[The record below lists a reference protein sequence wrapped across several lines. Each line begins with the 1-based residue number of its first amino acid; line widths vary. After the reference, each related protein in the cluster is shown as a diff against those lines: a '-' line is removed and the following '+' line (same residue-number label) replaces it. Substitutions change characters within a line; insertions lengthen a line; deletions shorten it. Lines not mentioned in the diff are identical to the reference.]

1 MEFEINTNLLSL
13 SQVPGTVDNRSI
25 ICMEIFNMA
34 LSHSLGFPRIGRDRE
49 LKKALEA
56 FWKGELDEAGLRV
69 VGRQLRAEHWQLQKD
84 AGIDLLPVGDFA
96 WYDQVL
102 THSLTFGVIPERF
115 RPHDGKPGLQTLFAM
130 ARGVSKGCCGG
141 AHAQEMTKWFDTNY
155 HYLVPEFTADQQFA
169 LSWEQLFEDVDE
181 ARALGH
187 SVKPVLIG
195 PLTYLWLG
203 KAKGGDF
210 DRLDLLERLLPVYG
224 EIFQRLAAQGV
235 EWVQIDEPILVLDLP
250 QDWKNAFERA
260 YNLLQKEP
268 LKKLIATYFGGL
280 EDNLGLAASLP
291 LDGLHIDLVRA
302 PEQFP
307 TILDRLPA
315 YKVLSLG
322 VVNGRNVWR
331 CDLEKA
337 LDVLR
342 HAHERLGERLWVA
355 PSCSLLHSP
364 VDLVREDKLDAELKS
379 WLAFAVQKCEEVAL
393 LSRALS
399 EPEAP
404 AVLDALAA
412 SREVQASRAASP
424 RIHKAEVQARV
435 AALKPEDSERSS
447 PFAVRI
453 ARQRERLY
461 LPAFP
466 TTTIGSFP
474 QTSAIRLARQAF
486 RQGKLSAAE
495 YTEAMHSEIRHAV
508 EVQEQLGLDVLV
520 HGEAERNDMVEYFA
534 EQLDGYAFTRFGW
547 VQSYGSRCVKPAVI
561 VGDLS
566 RPQAMTVEWIRYA
579 QGLTAKW
586 MKGML
591 TGPVTMLMWSFPRE
605 DLSREV
611 QARQLAL
618 AIRDEVVDLEE
629 AGIRIVQIDEAAFR
643 EGLPLRRA
651 EWQHYLDWASEAFR
665 LTASGVRDETQ
676 IHTHMCYSEFN
687 DVIESIAAMDADVI
701 TIETSRSD
709 MELLDAFEAFAYP
722 NEIGPGVYDIHSPRV
737 PDSAEMA
744 ALLRKAAER
753 IPAERLWVNP
763 DCGLKTRAWPET
775 EAALVNMVAAA
786 RQLRAEFA

>member
-1 MEFEINTNLLSL
+1 
-13 SQVPGTVDNRSI
+13 
-25 ICMEIFNMA
+25 MA
-34 LSHSLGFPRIGRDRE
+34 LAHSLGFPRIGRDRE
-49 LKKALEA
+49 LKKAQEA
-56 FWKGELDEAGLRV
+56 FWKGELSEDGLRA
-69 VGRQLRAEHWQLQKD
+69 VGRELRKSHWDLQKN
-84 AGIDLLPVGDFA
+84 AGIELLPVGDFA

-102 THSLTFGVIPERF
+102 THSLIFGVIPERF
-115 RPHDGKPGLQTLFAM
+115 RPADGQASLQTLFGM
-130 ARGVSKGCCGG
+130 ARGVSDSCCGG

-155 HYLVPEFTADQQFA
+155 HYLVPEFTVDQSFQ
-169 LSWEQLFEDVDE
+169 LGWDQLFEEVEE

-187 SVKPVLIG
+187 NVKPVVIG

-210 DRLDLLERLLPVYG
+210 DKLDLLDRLLPLYG
-224 EIFQRLAAQGV
+224 QIFQRLAAQGV

-260 YNLLQKEP
+260 YNLIQRDP
-268 LKKLIATYFGGL
+268 LKKLVATYFGGL
-280 EDNLGLAASLP
+280 EENLGLAANLP
-291 LDGLHIDLVRA
+291 VDGLHIDLVRA
-302 PEQFP
+302 PEQYP

-331 CDLEKA
+331 CDLEQA
-337 LDVLR
+337 LATLQ
-342 HAHERLGERLWVA
+342 HANERLGDRLWVA

-364 VDLVREDKLDAELKS
+364 VDLGREDKLDAELKS
-379 WLAFAVQKCEEVAL
+379 WLAFAVQKCEEVAVL
-393 LSRALS
+393 AQAVNQ
-399 EPEAP
+399 PEAP
-404 AVLDALAA
+404 HVLRALTN
-412 SREVQASRAASP
+412 SRSVQASRAASP
-424 RIHKAEVQARV
+424 RIHKPDVQARV
-435 AALKPEDSERSS
+435 AAITARDSQRHSS
-447 PFAVRI
+447 FDGRIGKQRVR
-453 ARQRERLY
+453 LN
-461 LPAFP
+461 LPLFP

-474 QTSAIRLARQAF
+474 QTAGIRLARQSF
-486 RQGKLSAAE
+486 KQGKLSEAE

-508 EVQEQLGLDVLV
+508 QVQERLGLDVLV

-534 EQLDGYAFTRFGW
+534 EQLDGYVFTRFGW

-561 VGDLS
+561 FGDLS

-579 QGLTAKW
+579 QGLTHKV

-605 DLSREV
+605 DVSRKV

-618 AIRDEVVDLEE
+618 ALRDEVVDLEA
-629 AGIRIVQIDEAAFR
+629 AGIKVVQIDEAAFR

-651 EWQHYLDWASEAFR
+651 DWQQYLDWAVEAFR

-687 DVIESIAAMDADVI
+687 DVIKSIAAMDADVI

-709 MELLDAFEAFAYP
+709 MELLDAFEAFDYP
-722 NEIGPGVYDIHSPRV
+722 NDIGPGVYDIHSPRV
-737 PDSAEMA
+737 PDAPEMA
-744 ALLRKAAER
+744 NLLRKAAQR

-763 DCGLKTRAWPET
+763 DCGLKTRGWPET
-775 EAALVNMVAAA
+775 EAALVHMVAAA
-786 RQLRAEFA
+786 RQLRKEWA

>member
-1 MEFEINTNLLSL
+1 
-13 SQVPGTVDNRSI
+13 
-25 ICMEIFNMA
+25 MA

-56 FWKGELDEAGLRV
+56 YWKGELDEAELQAVGLE
-69 VGRQLRAEHWQLQKD
+69 LRAAHWQLQKD
-84 AGIDLLPVGDFA
+84 AGLDLLPVGDFA

-115 RPHDGKPGLQTLFAM
+115 RPADGKPTLDTLFGM
-130 ARGVSKGCCGG
+130 ARGAVGNKSSHNACCG

-155 HYLVPEFTADQQFA
+155 HYLVPEFSADQQFQ
-169 LSWEQLFEDVDE
+169 LSWEQLFDEVED

-187 SVKPVLIG
+187 KVKPVLIG

-203 KAKGGDF
+203 KAKGSDF
-210 DRLDLLERLLPVYG
+210 DKLDLLERLLPVYG
-224 EIFQRLAAQGV
+224 EILQRLASQGV

-250 QDWKNAFERA
+250 QAWKNAFERA
-260 YNLLQKEP
+260 YNLLQREP
-268 LKKLIATYFGGL
+268 GKKLIATYFGGL

-291 LDGLHIDLVRA
+291 VDGLHIDLVRA

-331 CDLEKA
+331 TDLQP
-337 LDVLR
+337 VLQILQQ
-342 HAHERLGERLWVA
+342 AQERLGERLWVA

-364 VDLVREDKLDAELKS
+364 VDLNRENKLDGELKS

-393 LSRALS
+393 LTTALNDPHNVQVQTALAESRA
-399 EPEAP
+399 
-404 AVLDALAA
+404 
-412 SREVQASRAASP
+412 VQASRAQSP
-424 RIHKAEVQARV
+424 RIHKPVVQARL
-435 AALKPEDSERSS
+435 AAISAADSQRQS
-447 PFAVRI
+447 PFATRI
-453 ARQRERLY
+453 EQQRSRLQ
-461 LPAFP
+461 LPSFP

-474 QTSAIRLARQAF
+474 QTAEIRLARQSFKA
-486 RQGKLSAAE
+486 GKLSLGD

-508 EVQEQLGLDVLV
+508 EVQENLGLDVLV

-561 VGDLS
+561 YGDLS
-566 RPQAMTVEWIRYA
+566 RPKAMTVAWIGYA
-579 QGLTAKW
+579 QTLTRKV

-591 TGPVTMLMWSFPRE
+591 TGPVTMLMWSFPR
-605 DLSREV
+605 DDISREQ

-618 AIRDEVVDLEE
+618 AIRDEVVDLET
-629 AGIRIVQIDEAAFR
+629 AGIKIIQIDEAAFR
-643 EGLPLRRA
+643 EGLPLRQA
-651 EWQHYLDWASEAFR
+651 QWQGYLNWATEAFR
-665 LTASGVRDETQ
+665 LCASGVCDETQ

-709 MELLDAFEAFAYP
+709 MELLEAFERFDYP
-722 NEIGPGVYDIHSPRV
+722 NDIGPGVYDIHSPRV
-737 PDSAEMA
+737 PDSGEMVN
-744 ALLRKAAER
+744 LLRKAAQR
-753 IPAERLWVNP
+753 IPLERLWVNP

-775 EAALVNMVAAA
+775 EAALINMVAAA
-786 RQLRAEFA
+786 RQLRSELA

>member
-1 MEFEINTNLLSL
+1 
-13 SQVPGTVDNRSI
+13 
-25 ICMEIFNMA
+25 MA
-34 LSHSLGFPRIGRDRE
+34 LSHSFGFPRIGRDRE

-56 FWKGELDEAGLRV
+56 HWRGELDEAALRA
-69 VGRQLRAEHWQLQKD
+69 VGQRLRAEHWQLQKD

-102 THSLTFGVIPERF
+102 GHSLAFGVIPERF
-115 RPHDGKPGLQTLFAM
+115 RPAAGKPTLETLFAM
-130 ARGVSKGCCGG
+130 ARGAVANKSSGNCCG
-141 AHAQEMTKWFDTNY
+141 AHAQELTKWFDTNY
-155 HYLVPEFTADQQFA
+155 HYLVPEFGVDQQFA
-169 LSWEQLFEDVDE
+169 LSWEQLFEEVEE
-181 ARALGH
+181 AHALGH
-187 SVKPVLIG
+187 QVKPVLIG

-203 KAKGGDF
+203 KAKGADF
-210 DRLDLLERLLPVYG
+210 DKLELLERLLPVYG
-224 EIFQRLAAQGV
+224 EILQRLAAQGV

-260 YNLLQKEP
+260 YNLIQREP
-268 LKKLIATYFGGL
+268 CRKLVATYFGGL
-280 EDNLGLAASLP
+280 EDNLGLAANLP
-291 LDGLHIDLVRA
+291 VDGLHIDLVRA
-302 PEQFP
+302 PEQYP

-331 CDLEKA
+331 CDMDKA
-337 LDVLR
+337 LEVLR
-342 HAHERLGERLWVA
+342 HAHERLGQRLWVA

-364 VDLVREDKLDAELKS
+364 VDLVREDQLDDELKS
-379 WLAFAVQKCEEVAL
+379 WLAFAVQKCQEVAVL
-393 LSRALS
+393 GRAL
-399 EPEAP
+399 EAP
-404 AVLDALAA
+404 DDASVQAA
-412 SREVQASRAASP
+412 LEASRAVQAARAAST
-424 RIHKAEVQARV
+424 RIHKTEVQARLE
-435 AALKPEDSERSS
+435 AIRPRHAQRQSSFAER
-447 PFAVRI
+447 I
-453 ARQRERLY
+453 GKQRERLQ
-461 LPAFP
+461 LPLLP

-486 RQGKLSAAE
+486 KQGKLGVAD
-495 YTEAMHSEIRHAV
+495 YTEAMHSEIRQAV
-508 EVQEQLGLDVLV
+508 QVQERLGLDVLV

-566 RPQAMTVEWIRYA
+566 RPRAMTVEWIRYA
-579 QGLTAKW
+579 QSLTDKVV
-586 MKGML
+586 KGML

-605 DLSREV
+605 DVSREV

-618 AIRDEVVDLEE
+618 AIRDEVVDLEA
-629 AGIRIVQIDEAAFR
+629 AGIKIIQIDEAAFR
-643 EGLPLRRA
+643 EGLPLRKSA
-651 EWQHYLDWASEAFR
+651 WQHYLDWATEAFR

-709 MELLDAFEAFAYP
+709 MELLEAFERFDYP

-744 ALLRKAAER
+744 GLLRKAARR
-753 IPAERLWVNP
+753 IPLERLWVNP

-786 RQLRAEFA
+786 RQLRAELA